1 MHQRLRPAALL
12 IAVSVALGGCG
23 ESHVEQNAF
32 AWTGTVP
39 AGSWFYL
46 RNRTGTIRVER
57 STSPSIEVTATAHWR
72 SGRRNPVRFARGT
85 ADGNVII
92 CTMLADGGTC
102 SPRDYSTGAQR
113 HWWRIF
119 GSSSSSDARVDYVVH
134 VPAGVKLDVSN
145 IVGSVHVDGA
155 DAAVIA
161 HTINGTVHAST
172 THGPVVLSS
181 VNGSIFAHVDTL
193 ADSGAISATTVNGS
207 VTAELPPQ
215 LDGNVDAST
224 VNGHITIDYPLTRT
238 GETSSRHVSAML
250 GAGGREIRMGTVNG
264 SVTLKKIQS

>member
-1 MHQRLRPAALL
+1 MRLRLRPAALL
-12 IAVSVALGGCG
+12 IAASVALGGCG

-32 AWTGTVP
+32 AWTGTIP
-39 AGSWFYL
+39 AGGWFYL

-72 SGRRNPVRFARGT
+72 SGRQIPVRFARGT
-85 ADGNVII
+85 ANGNVVI

-102 SPRDYSTGAQR
+102 SPHRYSTGARR
-113 HWWRIF
+113 HWWSIF
-119 GSSSSSDARVDYVVH
+119 GSSGGDARVDYVVH
-134 VPAGVKLDVSN
+134 LPAGVKLDVST
-145 IVGSVHVDGA
+145 IVGSVHIDGA
-155 DAAVIA
+155 GAAVVA
-161 HTINGTVHAST
+161 HTIDGTVHAST

-181 VNGSIFAHVDTL
+181 VNGSVFAHVDTL

-215 LDGNVDAST
+215 LDANVDAST
-224 VNGHITIDYPLTRT
+224 VTGHITIDYPLTRT